1 MRSFLKLFTILIA
14 ATFILASPGAIAI
27 DEDAWTL
34 DDVLQKV
41 VEVNGG
47 LDSVESTTNLRVIG
61 KVLRGEFAYEFLLLK
76 KRPDMV
82 RIHLMHKG
90 RSIETGFNGE
100 VAWRRV
106 WVNGRDTVQQLSE
119 AELAA
124 ANLEI
129 DFDGPLIGPTLPG
142 TKRTFLGVERINRI
156 DYFVV
161 GVDDGLSRSRHYI
174 DSRTFREWRTI
185 RDILNGEEVVGTVQ
199 TTYSQYVRHGTI
211 WLAEKVE
218 RILTDGSTDVIVVE
232 KAEVDPGILDRVFD
246 VPKQWSES

>member
-1 MRSFLKLFTILIA
+1 MTLFTLDA
-14 ATFILASPGAIAI
+14 LAI

-34 DDVLQKV
+34 EDVLAKV

-47 LDSVESTTNLRVIG
+47 LDSVETTTNLRVIG
-61 KVLRGEFAYEFLLLK
+61 KVYRGDFVYDFLLLK

-90 RSIETGFNGE
+90 RSIETGYNGE

-106 WVNGRDTVQQLSE
+106 WVKGRDTVERLSD

-129 DFDGPLIGPTLPG
+129 DFDGPLIGAALPG
-142 TKRTFLGVERINRI
+142 TERTYLGVERINRI
-156 DYFVV
+156 DYFVI
-161 GVDDGLSRSRHYI
+161 GVEDGLSRSKHYI

-185 RDILNGEEVVGTVQ
+185 RELLDGDEVTGTVV
-199 TTYSQYVRHGTI
+199 TTYSQYSRHKTI

-218 RILTDGSTDVIVVE
+218 RILPDGSTDTIIVE

-246 VPKQWSES
+246 VPKPWSGS